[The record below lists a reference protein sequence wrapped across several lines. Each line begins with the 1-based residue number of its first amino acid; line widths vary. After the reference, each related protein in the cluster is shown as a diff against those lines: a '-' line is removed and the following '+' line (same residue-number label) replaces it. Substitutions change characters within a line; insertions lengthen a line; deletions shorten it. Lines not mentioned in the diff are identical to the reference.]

1 MKNHIN
7 KNDERLKEYWIIIA
21 GIVIIIIFLNA
32 FILPKFPF
40 LIYLVVNIF
49 LIILF
54 IYYLYSYMAIV
65 YRHRS

>member
-1 MKNHIN
+1 MKKLNR
-7 KNDERLKEYWIIIA
+7 NDRILEEYWTIIV

-40 LIYLVVNIF
+40 LIYLVVNIL

-54 IYYLYSYMAIV
+54 IYYLYSYMVMV
-65 YRHRS
+65 YRYKS